1 VQLSVSQVVALD
13 RRDPANKEFHMN
25 KTRLGLVAAAALA
38 LPIAAPVAALAD
50 TQNTV
55 ETTIGDEAGF
65 EQGGAHV
72 GQGAAELVEHAVSGL
87 GTYAINLPSELA
99 STFGTGSTTFSS
111 EEVTET
117 GDNIG

>member
-1 VQLSVSQVVALD
+1 
-13 RRDPANKEFHMN
+13 MN

-38 LPIAAPVAALAD
+38 LPIAAPMAALAD
-50 TQNTV
+50 TDNVVPQNVV
-55 ETTIGDEAGF
+55 ETTVGDEAGF

-72 GQGAAELVEHAVSGL
+72 GQGAAELVEHAISGL

-99 STFGTGSTTFSS
+99 STFGAGTTGFSND
-111 EEVTET
+111 ELHET

>member
-1 VQLSVSQVVALD
+1 
-13 RRDPANKEFHMN
+13 MN

-50 TQNTV
+50 TQSVPESTTQNMV
-55 ETTIGDEAGF
+55 ETTVGDEAGF

-72 GQGAAELVEHAVSGL
+72 GQGAAELVEHAISGL

-99 STFGTGSTTFSS
+99 STFGAGTTTFSND
-111 EEVTET
+111 ELNET
-117 GDNIG
+117 GDSIS